1 MSRPADIGRQLSRD
15 EIYHEKE
22 TSDGKQP
29 DQTKNNSVSMKTR
42 QYYVNTDN
50 IRGTRGPWISENPS
64 KPLPV
69 NQWVRVTPN
78 YFNPEQYAFDF
89 SYMGSTGRV
98 RYPNIYLAQTP
109 LLPPSRASSPEKL
122 RPEGTSISKRGKAE
136 SGDDMF
142 GGRRRRRKTHSKR
155 KSRKTRRRY

>member
-15 EIYHEKE
+15 EVYHEKE
-22 TSDGKQP
+22 TSDGKAP

-50 IRGTRGPWISENPS
+50 IRGTRGPWDEENPN
-64 KPLPV
+64 KPLPK
-69 NQWVRVTPN
+69 NTWITVTPN

-98 RYPNIYLAQTP
+98 RHPNIYLAQTP
-109 LLPPSRASSPEKL
+109 ILPPSRASSPEKP
-122 RPEGTSISKRGKAE
+122 RPKEGISVSKRGKADT
-136 SGDDMF
+136 GDDMF
-142 GGRRRRRKTHSKR
+142 GGRRRRKTRSKR